1 MVEEQHIVQDTKYQI
16 KLISL
21 ISLGMFLF
29 VLFFQPFDYKM
40 VDFNDR
46 MIFTLG
52 FAVITF
58 LILVVFRII
67 LPVSVTSRIHAES
80 LKISNEVG
88 LIILIWIFITCANI
102 FYIHYVGK
110 VELDLSIG
118 VMISLFSAFPSIILK
133 LADVNM
139 SLREQLRHFVRRN
152 IKLEHDLANAEQQ
165 QTEPV
170 VLMSDTQTDKIELSP
185 DDIMLIKSADN
196 YVEIFY
202 KSDDKVE
209 HKLLRNTLKNTQQAL
224 KDQPDFRRCH
234 RTCIVN
240 TSYIVNLTN
249 SYKGHRLK
257 ILDMDEEV
265 PVSRQYLLGIKD
277 VLDAD

>member
-1 MVEEQHIVQDTKYQI
+1 MEEQYITQDAKYQI

-29 VLFFQPFDYKM
+29 VLFFQPFDFKII
-40 VDFNDR
+40 DFNDR

-58 LILVVFRII
+58 LILVVFRIFM
-67 LPVSVTSRIHAES
+67 PVSVTSRIRAES

-88 LIILIWIFITCANI
+88 LIILIWIFIACANI

-110 VELDLSIG
+110 VDIDLSIG
-118 VMISLFSAFPSIILK
+118 VVISLFSAFPSIILK
-133 LADVNM
+133 IADVNM
-139 SLREQLRHFVRRN
+139 SLKEQLRHFVRRN
-152 IKLEHDLANAEQQ
+152 IKLEYDLAHAAQQ
-165 QTEPV
+165 HSEPV

-185 DDIMLIKSADN
+185 DNIMLIKSADN
-196 YVEIFY
+196 YVEIYY
-202 KSDDKVE
+202 KTGEEVE
-209 HKLLRNTLKNTQQAL
+209 HKLLRNTLKNMQQVL
-224 KDQPDFRRCH
+224 HYQTDFRRCH

-240 TSYIVNLTN
+240 ISYVVNLTN

-257 ILDMDEEV
+257 ILDMDDEI
-265 PVSRQYLLGIKD
+265 PVSRQYILGIKD